1 MPLPEDPDVVVPNLS
16 YIVVQKRIDTR
27 IYTQTGPKTFE
38 NPEPGVVVDN
48 TITRR
53 CFKDFFLVSILYISV
68 RIEVNLFRLPEKAS
82 LLLMFLF
89 SQIPQSVN
97 QGTVTPVH
105 YVVVADYGK
114 PLTPD
119 QIQRVAYK
127 LGHMYYN
134 WPGTV
139 SFFQIVIT
147 TS

>member
-82 LLLMFLF
+82 TGYVDKFSLVKAPGRINIFVVSLPGPVLLNMA
-89 SQIPQSVN
+89 
-97 QGTVTPVH
+97 T
-105 YVVVADYGK
+105 
-114 PLTPD
+114 
-119 QIQRVAYK
+119 
-127 LGHMYYN
+127 
-134 WPGTV
+134 
-139 SFFQIVIT
+139 
-147 TS
+147 